1 MKRTLEGFILDWNQ
15 SHKHLVFSL
24 TKSPVVD
31 RPINVEIRYPAVKY
45 RNVFTTENWQKLNDM
60 VDAKSHGTMF
70 ITSNEYLFERG
81 VINASIAS
89 QNHNYEDQRIAGTLI
104 WISENM
110 FPE

>member
-1 MKRTLEGFILDWNQ
+1 MKQTLEGFILDWNQ

-24 TKSPVVD
+24 AKSPVID
-31 RPINVEIRYPAVKY
+31 RPISVDIRYPAVKY
-45 RNVFTTENWQKLNDM
+45 RKVFTTENWRKLNDM